1 MNFYN
6 GQWLIMDSRKS
17 WPSTR
22 FEYVVCIFLLLR
34 SIVTLGIDDD
44 YVVCRCSRCLGS
56 KKGENVIGKKVGVHH
71 IGL

>member
-6 GQWLIMDSRKS
+6 GQWLIRDFGK
-17 WPSTR
+17 PSIR
-22 FEYVVCIFLLLR
+22 FEYVVCISLLLR

-44 YVVCRCSRCLGS
+44 YVVCVCSICLRS
-56 KKGENVIGKKVGVHH
+56 RKGKDVIGKKVSAHH